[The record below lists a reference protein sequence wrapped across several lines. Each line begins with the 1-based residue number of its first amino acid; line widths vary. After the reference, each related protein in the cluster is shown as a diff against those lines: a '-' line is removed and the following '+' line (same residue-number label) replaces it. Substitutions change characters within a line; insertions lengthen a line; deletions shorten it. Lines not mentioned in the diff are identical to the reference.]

1 MISKLSRY
9 IQGSTW
15 IFVVAAPLL
24 MVVEV
29 LCDLMQPTL
38 MSQIIDVG
46 VASGDMAEVWRTG
59 GIMISV
65 AFIGILGGVGCTA
78 TSSVAAMRFGAAL
91 RKGMFDNI
99 QTFSFREIDRFK
111 TSSLITRL
119 TNDVTQMQNMLRSV
133 LCMLVRAPL
142 SCIGGLVMA
151 FAMSRQLSIIFVVA
165 IPLLLGGM
173 LVVIPKTFPMFAK
186 MQEKIDRVN
195 TVMRENLLG
204 VRVVKAFVGQ
214 EREKKRF
221 NVANEDLMRWTM
233 KAMKIIMISMPIV
246 TLVMNLSVL
255 ALLLYGGLLTVQ
267 GSLEVGKIMAFM
279 TYMMQVLSSLMM
291 VVLMLMNVSRA
302 KVSGDRILEVLETR
316 TSIESPR
323 DPKEM
328 QRDEICDEATGKRI
342 SGLDVEFDHVSF
354 RYDEADPEYVL
365 KDINF
370 KAHPGQTIGI
380 IGGTGSGK
388 STFINLIPRLYDV
401 SEGSVRIGGVDVR
414 ELSLD
419 DLRQHIGVVLQDSV
433 LFSGTIEENLK
444 WGDENATEAQ
454 LDRAA
459 ADAQANEFIDKLPER
474 YEAYV
479 EQRGKNFS
487 GGQKQ
492 RLSIARTFVKE
503 PDILILDDSTS
514 AVDMATEA
522 RIQQALRNRE
532 HQGIVFVIAQRISA
546 IRDADQILV
555 MEGGEISGIGT
566 HEELI
571 HTNEIYRAIAVS
583 QLGEEALANV

>member
-1 MISKLSRY
+1 MIGKLSRY

-255 ALLLYGGLLTVQ
+255 ACCSTAAC
-267 GSLEVGKIMAFM
+267 SPC
-279 TYMMQVLSSLMM
+279 
-291 VVLMLMNVSRA
+291 RA
-302 KVSGDRILEVLETR
+302 LW
-316 TSIESPR
+316 
-323 DPKEM
+323 
-328 QRDEICDEATGKRI
+328 
-342 SGLDVEFDHVSF
+342 
-354 RYDEADPEYVL
+354 
-365 KDINF
+365 
-370 KAHPGQTIGI
+370 
-380 IGGTGSGK
+380 
-388 STFINLIPRLYDV
+388 
-401 SEGSVRIGGVDVR
+401 
-414 ELSLD
+414 
-419 DLRQHIGVVLQDSV
+419 
-433 LFSGTIEENLK
+433 K
-444 WGDENATEAQ
+444 W
-454 LDRAA
+454 
-459 ADAQANEFIDKLPER
+459 
-474 YEAYV
+474 
-479 EQRGKNFS
+479 
-487 GGQKQ
+487 
-492 RLSIARTFVKE
+492 ARSW
-503 PDILILDDSTS
+503 PS
-514 AVDMATEA
+514 
-522 RIQQALRNRE
+522 
-532 HQGIVFVIAQRISA
+532 
-546 IRDADQILV
+546 
-555 MEGGEISGIGT
+555 
-566 HEELI
+566 
-571 HTNEIYRAIAVS
+571 
-583 QLGEEALANV
+583 

>member
-1 MISKLSRY
+1 MIAKLSKY

-15 IFVVAAPLL
+15 FFVVIAPML
-24 MVVEV
+24 MVIEV
-29 LCDLMQPTL
+29 VCDLMQPTL
-38 MSQIIDVG
+38 MANIIDVG
-46 VASGDMAEVWRTG
+46 VASGNMSEVWRTG
-59 GIMISV
+59 GLMISV
-65 AFIGILGGVGCTA
+65 ALLGVLGGVGCTA

-99 QTFSFREIDRFK
+99 QTFSFKEIDRFK

-133 LCMLVRAPL
+133 LCMMVRTPL
-142 SCIGGLVMA
+142 LCAGGLVMA
-151 FAMSRQLSIIFVVA
+151 IMMSRQLSLIFAVA
-165 IPLLLGGM
+165 IPVLLIGLM
-173 LVVIPKTFPMFAK
+173 VVIPKTFPLFGK

-221 NVANEDLMRWTM
+221 GEANEDLMNWTM
-233 KAMKIIMISMPIV
+233 RAMKIIMTTMPMV

-255 ALLLYGGLLTVQ
+255 ALLLYGGVLTMH
-267 GSLEVGKIMAFM
+267 GDLEIGKIMAFM

-291 VVLMLMNVSRA
+291 VVMMLMNVSRA
-302 KVSGDRILEVLETR
+302 KVSGDRILEVLEAK

-323 DPKEM
+323 APKEM
-328 QRDEICDEATGKRI
+328 QRDLMLDEKTGRQV

-354 RYDEADPEYVL
+354 RYNDTDPEYVL
-365 KDINF
+365 KDISF
-370 KAHPGQTIGI
+370 KAHPGQTVGI

-388 STFINLIPRLYDV
+388 SSFINLIPRLYDV

-433 LFSGTIEENLK
+433 LFSGSIADNLR
-444 WGDENATEAQ
+444 WGKEGATEKEM
-454 LDRAA
+454 
-459 ADAQANEFIDKLPER
+459 ADAAQMAQASEFIDKLPEGF
-474 YEAYV
+474 EAYV

-492 RLSIARTFVKE
+492 RLSLTRTFVKD

-522 RIQQALRNRE
+522 RIQQALRQRE
-532 HQGIVFVIAQRISA
+532 KQGIVFIIAQRISA
-546 IRDADQILV
+546 IRDADQIIV
-555 MEGGEISGIGT
+555 MEGGEISGVGT
-566 HEELI
+566 HEELVRS
-571 HTNEIYRAIAVS
+571 NEIYRAIVAS
-583 QLGEEALANV
+583 QLGEEALENV